1 MRFWKLG
8 MAAVFGVGMMAGCSG
23 GSGSVLDTDLNQGQ
37 ILFLAEGNGQPAIRI
52 VDGDG
57 DNGQTLFPGVFSQAD
72 ISPDRQRVVF
82 TGPPALY
89 TLETDIFLGDVK
101 GSPPRKIV
109 SGGRGAKFS
118 PDGQSIVYTYRTDLG
133 DGTPGA
139 DIYRLKLDGS
149 KPIRLTT
156 SKDAE
161 SSPTFSPDGRTVA
174 YVARRGT
181 ESKIELMDAD
191 GKNSRRLTKTAGEE
205 FEPCFSP
212 DGAAIAFDSSKSGLS
227 SDIYQVDLTSGAET
241 RLTSDS
247 GDERVPLYSPNGTEI
262 AYTTVINKGTFVMNR
277 DGSNPVKLIPNGYA
291 TSWK

>member
-1 MRFWKLG
+1 
-8 MAAVFGVGMMAGCSG
+8 
-23 GSGSVLDTDLNQGQ
+23 
-37 ILFLAEGNGQPAIRI
+37 
-52 VDGDG
+52 
-57 DNGQTLFPGVFSQAD
+57 
-72 ISPDRQRVVF
+72 
-82 TGPPALY
+82 
-89 TLETDIFLGDVK
+89 
-101 GSPPRKIV
+101 
-109 SGGRGAKFS
+109 
-118 PDGQSIVYTYRTDLG
+118 
-133 DGTPGA
+133 
-139 DIYRLKLDGS
+139 LKLDGS